1 MYASPEVEWVDR
13 SVGYPDIAGLP
24 YFREWKRAC
33 LKDRGTKQEELSED
47 SWGFH
52 SMQNEGIM
60 VISRL
65 PFEIEDILC
74 ISEGAEEWHIDRGNG
89 ETQIYKLVSDVYEVT
104 EKSPDSNYA
113 TVMHVSEDFM
123 DQYEGTLYILSRNR
137 ETGEVK
143 LVKDISPQR
152 ELDLL
157 PEDEFDRDYKIH
169 SNGTCGMSAGFQYAI
184 AERKGKAGE

>member
-1 MYASPEVEWVDR
+1 M
-13 SVGYPDIAGLP
+13 
-24 YFREWKRAC
+24 
-33 LKDRGTKQEELSED
+33 
-47 SWGFH
+47 
-52 SMQNEGIM
+52 
-60 VISRL
+60 
-65 PFEIEDILC
+65 
-74 ISEGAEEWHIDRGNG
+74 
-89 ETQIYKLVSDVYEVT
+89 T